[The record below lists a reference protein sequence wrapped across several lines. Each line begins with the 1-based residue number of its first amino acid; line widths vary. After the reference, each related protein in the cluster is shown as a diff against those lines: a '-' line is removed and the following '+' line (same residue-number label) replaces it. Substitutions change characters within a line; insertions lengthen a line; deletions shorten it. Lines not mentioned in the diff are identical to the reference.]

1 MTITLGV
8 EESSYCSKGKDN
20 RTYSHWEAGAG
31 THPPVSLPGHAPL
44 CLSDAEQTPSHPG
57 WVMGQYSW
65 TWRTLVS
72 SVMKRWIDVLSFV
85 SITVRLFVGI
95 LYIMCICVI
104 FVLHVFKPPV
114 YLFVCECRLRERRG
128 DVYSF
133 VPAGSL
139 SWGSRADLYWG
150 NNPGSGAP
158 AQGGFHSF
166 SRWNFRPHFS
176 TLDDRMQK
184 YDEANLWRRSTNI
197 LTYIYCRG
205 WRVGNQFPNYTQT
218 QSHISILLESYILQ
232 PLFWVP
238 PTTFLCC
245 LKYSLAHW
253 SYSAVTW

>member
-1 MTITLGV
+1 
-8 EESSYCSKGKDN
+8 
-20 RTYSHWEAGAG
+20 
-31 THPPVSLPGHAPL
+31 
-44 CLSDAEQTPSHPG
+44 
-57 WVMGQYSW
+57 MGQYSR

-72 SVMKRWIDVLSFV
+72 LVMKRWIDVLSFV

-218 QSHISILLESYILQ
+218 QSHISILLESLLVLYFAASVLSATNYFSLLPEILSGY
-232 PLFWVP
+232 LI
-238 PTTFLCC
+238 TFLQISPKTWVSKPTVA
-245 LKYSLAHW
+245 LKDPYLF
-253 SYSAVTW
+253 

>member
-1 MTITLGV
+1 MPFRRRANSI
-8 EESSYCSKGKDN
+8 SSWVSDGTVQLNVANSRVFGHEALNRCSLVCVYYCAS
-20 RTYSHWEAGAG
+20 
-31 THPPVSLPGHAPL
+31 
-44 CLSDAEQTPSHPG
+44 
-57 WVMGQYSW
+57 
-65 TWRTLVS
+65 
-72 SVMKRWIDVLSFV
+72 
-85 SITVRLFVGI
+85 VGI

-166 SRWNFRPHFS
+166 SLWNFRPHFS

-184 YDEANLWRRSTNI
+184 YDEANLWRRSTDI

-218 QSHISILLESYILQ
+218 QSHISILLESQLVLYFAASVLSATNYFSLLPEILTCS
-232 PLFWVP
+232 LKLLSGYLI
-238 PTTFLCC
+238 TFLQISPKTWVSKPTVA
-245 LKYSLAHW
+245 LKDPYLF
-253 SYSAVTW
+253 

>member
-1 MTITLGV
+1 
-8 EESSYCSKGKDN
+8 
-20 RTYSHWEAGAG
+20 
-31 THPPVSLPGHAPL
+31 
-44 CLSDAEQTPSHPG
+44 
-57 WVMGQYSW
+57 MGQYSR

-139 SWGSRADLYWG
+139 SRGSRADLYWG

-166 SRWNFRPHFS
+166 SLWNFRPHFS

-184 YDEANLWRRSTNI
+184 YDEANLWRRSTDI

-218 QSHISILLESYILQ
+218 QSHISILLESQLVLYFAASVLSATNYFSLLPEILTCS
-232 PLFWVP
+232 LKLLSGYLI
-238 PTTFLCC
+238 TFLQISPKTWVSKPTVA
-245 LKYSLAHW
+245 LKDPYLF
-253 SYSAVTW
+253 

>member
-1 MTITLGV
+1 
-8 EESSYCSKGKDN
+8 
-20 RTYSHWEAGAG
+20 
-31 THPPVSLPGHAPL
+31 
-44 CLSDAEQTPSHPG
+44 
-57 WVMGQYSW
+57 MGQYSR

-72 SVMKRWIDVLSFV
+72 LVMKRWIDVLSFV

-166 SRWNFRPHFS
+166 SLWNFRPHFS

-205 WRVGNQFPNYTQT
+205 WQT
-218 QSHISILLESYILQ
+218 QSHISILLESLLVLYFAASVLSATNYFSLLPEILTCS
-232 PLFWVP
+232 LKLLSGYLI
-238 PTTFLCC
+238 TFLQISPKTGVSKTTVA
-245 LKYSLAHW
+245 LKDPYLF
-253 SYSAVTW
+253 

>member
-1 MTITLGV
+1 
-8 EESSYCSKGKDN
+8 
-20 RTYSHWEAGAG
+20 
-31 THPPVSLPGHAPL
+31 
-44 CLSDAEQTPSHPG
+44 
-57 WVMGQYSW
+57 MGQYSR

-72 SVMKRWIDVLSFV
+72 LVMKRWIDVLSFV

-166 SRWNFRPHFS
+166 SLWNFRPHFS

-184 YDEANLWRRSTNI
+184 YDEANLWRRSTDI

-218 QSHISILLESYILQ
+218 QSHISILLESLLVLYFAASVLSATNYFSLLPEILTCS
-232 PLFWVP
+232 LKLLSGYLI
-238 PTTFLCC
+238 TFLQIPPKTWVSKATVA
-245 LKYSLAHW
+245 LKDPYLF
-253 SYSAVTW
+253 